1 MARHHLAV
9 RILGRVSGAGV
20 ARGCG
25 GCVGAE
31 VTNAHTLAATVA
43 TGKDDWQTP
52 PAVLDALDAEFG
64 FWLDAASDRLGGFGA
79 YLGPGSEFGED
90 GRAEW
95 PAVPL
100 HAPPVAWLNSP
111 YSRALG
117 GLKVWHERAWEQ
129 SRRGWT
135 VVVLCPPH
143 MGRQWFQQYGW
154 RCDEM
159 RIYKRRLAFIDPA
172 TGKQVRGNT
181 QDSGLFIYRPH
192 VPEQGWPGGP
202 RLSLID
208 VPTGAA

>member
-1 MARHHLAV
+1 M
-9 RILGRVSGAGV
+9 
-20 ARGCG
+20 
-25 GCVGAE
+25 
-31 VTNAHTLAATVA
+31 TNPHTLAATIA

-52 PAVLDALDAEFG
+52 PEVLAALDAEFG
-64 FWLDAASDRLGGFGA
+64 FTLDAASAPNVPIAGA
-79 YLGPGSEFGED
+79 YFGPSSPWQED
-90 GRAEW
+90 GRAPW
-95 PAVPL
+95 DGYMDTPA
-100 HAPPVAWLNSP
+100 AAWLNPP

-117 GLKVWHERAWEQ
+117 GLKVWHRRAWLE
-129 SRRGWT
+129 SRNGWT

-172 TGKQVRGNT
+172 TGLAVRGNT

-208 VPTGAA
+208 VPKGAA